1 MHVRLLL
8 GLARRFCHGPAVSRQ
23 LNLSGAATKFRSHA
37 TRGSFTGRKEMVRC
51 LKCIV
56 LLSVAAMALGCA
68 ARPEPKTIPPTKTIE
83 PDTSPGAHKAGNPG
97 T

>member
-1 MHVRLLL
+1 
-8 GLARRFCHGPAVSRQ
+8 
-23 LNLSGAATKFRSHA
+23 
-37 TRGSFTGRKEMVRC
+37 MVRC